1 MIRTTTIAAC
11 LALSSLSTMAQMN
24 PAGLWQT
31 ISDKDGKVAS
41 EVRIIETGGV
51 ISAKIEKIFRA
62 DAAPDAKCTLCE
74 DDRKDKQIVGLEFM
88 RGLKKVEG
96 KDVWD
101 GGTIVDPDNGKVYRA
116 KMTPIEGGK
125 KLEMRGY
132 VGSPLFGRTQT
143 WIRVQ

>member
-1 MIRTTTIAAC
+1 MIRKTIAAAI
-11 LALSSLSTMAQMN
+11 ALSSLTAMAQTS
-24 PAGLWQT
+24 PVGLWQT

-41 EVRIIETGGV
+41 EVRIIETAGV

-74 DDRKDKQIVGLEFM
+74 DDRKDKPVIGLEFM

-101 GGTIVDPDNGKVYRA
+101 GGTVVDPDNGKVYRA

-132 VGSPLFGRTQT
+132 IGNPLFGRTQT
-143 WIRVQ
+143 WVRVQ

>member
-1 MIRTTTIAAC
+1 
-11 LALSSLSTMAQMN
+11 
-24 PAGLWQT
+24 
-31 ISDKDGKVAS
+31 VAS
-41 EVRIIETGGV
+41 EVRIIETNGV

-62 DAAPDAKCTLCE
+62 DAEPGAKCTLCE
-74 DDRKDKQIVGLEFM
+74 DDRKDKPIVGLEFM

-96 KDVWD
+96 KEVWD
-101 GGTIVDPDNGKVYRA
+101 GGTVVDPDNGKVYRA

-143 WIRVQ
+143 WVRVQ

>member
-74 DDRKDKQIVGLEFM
+74 DDRKDKLIVGLEFM